1 MSEFEISEFF
11 ELIQYE
17 GGNQGGSGDDNDG
30 NSDGGDG
37 GYDGG
42 NQGGSGDGGGGGVD
56 VNVDVPSVNDF
67 INDFIPEFLRKLVE
81 DLKNQVFTES
91 VLKNPIEAGIDAF
104 LEGLA
109 TGIQNAFKSFFRA
122 LITPLVETPAPEG
135 NTVAGPVKIAF
146 RGASNDPWG
155 ALISNLYFEGIVGLA
170 LGLQFITLAAV
181 GLRYKSMD
189 PVVRKQVGRRVVMAF
204 FAIFLWL
211 PVASLATQ
219 FFDIIARQI
228 VFAGS
233 AYDIDEVVTT
243 LYSITEIGVANPGLL
258 AILVLVGLYVY
269 LKAIFIAIVRWILI
283 ILLTLCMPLVAAF
296 WPLEVW
302 PFNRFSGL
310 AKQVAGAYPGALA
323 GGIPAAVLFRISFE
337 TDAWGLPDA
346 LTAFVALAT
355 IYLAAKAQKEMIVR
369 SSRTAMRVSE
379 QTLGGAK
386 QSVKTPAAVGAGAVT
401 AGAGV
406 AAGAGGA
413 QAAAGGFS
421 ALGNAAKGR
430 IGRAAYGAMNLH
442 RGLSN
447 AKFGGSNGSGSS
459 ETGGVSGPDPADPG
473 PENEIR
479 TASTSMS
486 DPGGSQSPEPAG
498 PPAQGRL
505 PDTGR
510 GSAAESDAPDLG
522 DTVQYW
528 DLLDEGT
535 TVEDGSPPD
544 DAQQVPSDVDSAAGQ
559 VDSADDDDLAAGAAP
574 TTDAGDDGDS
584 PATGGAANAKD
595 LFATDD
601 DVLGPDVYRPR
612 DDSQNI

>member
-1 MSEFEISEFF
+1 MSQRQVPCPDPFPGCGD
-11 ELIQYE
+11 
-17 GGNQGGSGDDNDG
+17 GGGGDSGDG
-30 NSDGGDG
+30 NGDGGDG
-37 GYDGG
+37 GGV
-42 NQGGSGDGGGGGVD
+42 GDVD
-56 VNVDVPSVNDF
+56 VNVDVPSVQDF
-67 INDFIPEFLRKLVE
+67 IDDFIPKFLTKLVE
-81 DLKNQVFTES
+81 DLKTQVFTES
-91 VLKNPIEAGIDAF
+91 VLENPIEAGIDAF

-109 TGIQNAFKSFFRA
+109 TGVQNAFRSFFRA
-122 LITPLVETPAPEG
+122 LITPLVETPSPKG
-135 NTVAGPVKIAF
+135 DTVAGPLEIAF
-146 RGASNDPWG
+146 TGATNDPWSG
-155 ALISNLYFEGIVGLA
+155 LISNVYFEGIVGLA

-189 PVVRKQVGRRVVMAF
+189 PVVRKQVGRRVVMVF

-211 PVASLATQ
+211 PAASLATQ
-219 FFDIIARQI
+219 FFDILARQI
-228 VFAGS
+228 VFSG
-233 AYDIDEVVTT
+233 YDIDKVVNT
-243 LYSITEIGVANPGLL
+243 LYSITEISVKNPGLL

-302 PFNRFSGL
+302 PFNRFAGL
-310 AKQVAGAYPGALA
+310 AKQIAGAYPGALA

-337 TDAWGLPDA
+337 TDAWGLPEG
-346 LTAFVALAT
+346 LTALASIAT
-355 IYLAAKAQKEMIVR
+355 IFLAAKAQKEMIVR
-369 SSRTAMRVSE
+369 SSRTAVRVSE

-386 QSVKTPAAVGAGAVT
+386 QSVKKPAKASAAIGAGAATAGAGAV
-401 AGAGV
+401 AGS
-406 AAGAGGA
+406 GGA
-413 QAAAGGFS
+413 LSAAGGFS

-447 AKFGGSNGSGSS
+447 ANFGGSNGSGASDPGP
-459 ETGGVSGPDPADPG
+459 TAGPDPSDPG
-473 PENEIR
+473 PENAIR
-479 TASTSMS
+479 TAPNPTS
-486 DPGGSQSPEPAG
+486 DPSGSRPPEPAG

-522 DTVQYW
+522 DTVRYW

-544 DAQQVPSDVDSAAGQ
+544 DAAQVPSDVDSAAGQ
-559 VDSADDDDLAAGAAP
+559 VDSADDDDPAAGAAP

-601 DVLGPDVYRPR
+601 DVLGPDAYRPR
-612 DDSQNI
+612 DDSPNT

>member
-1 MSEFEISEFF
+1 MIPCPP
-11 ELIQYE
+11 LIP
-17 GGNQGGSGDDNDG
+17 GCGGSGG
-30 NSDGGDG
+30 SGGG
-37 GYDGG
+37 GGG
-42 NQGGSGDGGGGGVD
+42 GGGGGSGGGGGGGGGGVIPVQD
-56 VNVDVPSVNDF
+56 LIDDF
-67 INDFIPEFLRKLVE
+67 TPAFLDKLLVR
-81 DLKNQVFTES
+81 LKNNLITEDVFED
-91 VLKNPIEAGIDAF
+91 PISAGIDAF

-122 LITPLVETPAPEG
+122 LITPLVETPAPKG
-135 NTVAGPVKIAF
+135 DTVAGPLEIAF
-146 RGASNDPWG
+146 RSASNEPWG
-155 ALISNLYFEGIVGLA
+155 SLISNLYFEGIVGLA
-170 LGLQFITLAAV
+170 LGIQFITLAAV

-189 PVVRKQVGRRVVMAF
+189 PVVRRQVGRRVVMAF

-228 VFAGS
+228 VFSG
-233 AYDIDEVVTT
+233 YDVDKVVET
-243 LYSITEIGVANPGLL
+243 LYSISTITVANAGLL

-269 LKAIFIAIVRWILI
+269 LKAIFISIARWILI
-283 ILLTLCMPLVAAF
+283 ILLTLCMPLIAAF

-337 TDAWGLPDA
+337 TDAWGLPDG
-346 LTAFVALAT
+346 LTAFVALTT
-355 IYLAAKAQKEMIVR
+355 IFLAAKAQKEMILR

-386 QSVKTPAAVGAGAVT
+386 KSVTTPAKASAAVGAGAAT
-401 AGAGV
+401 AGAGAV
-406 AAGAGGA
+406 AGSGGA
-413 QAAAGGFS
+413 LAAAGGFS

-447 AKFGGSNGSGSS
+447 TNIGGAKGAGAS
-459 ETGGVSGPDPADPG
+459 EPGPTAGPDPSDPG

-479 TASTSMS
+479 TAPNPTSGPES
-486 DPGGSQSPEPAG
+486 SRSPEPTG
-498 PPAQGRL
+498 PPTQGRL

-522 DTVQYW
+522 DTVRYW
-528 DLLDEGT
+528 DLLDKGT

-544 DAQQVPSDVDSAAGQ
+544 DATQVPSDVDSAAGQ
-559 VDSADDDDLAAGAAP
+559 VDNADDDDLAAGAGP

-584 PATGGAANAKD
+584 PAMGGAANAKD